1 MLLFSPGEFMQI
13 GVYGCGYLGTVVA
26 ACLADFGVP
35 VTAYGSD
42 SVNTTLLASGI
53 LPFHEKNLSDI
64 VRRGVRSGRLMYST
78 HLQSMVQRAEIIY
91 LAEDA
96 NRDMEAIS
104 MEIATYCDHGQIL
117 VLVTPVPVG
126 TAHRIE
132 ERLKASG
139 KNITVVSHPLFLSE
153 GCAVEDFNWPDRIV
167 LGTTSNA
174 AVTSLKALYRPLVMR
189 GVPVIVTS
197 HQTAELVREASTAF
211 LATKVSFI
219 NELSSLCERINADA
233 VDLSLALGLDK
244 RIAPRSLQ
252 PGSLG
257 GSFTESDM
265 DSLANLA
272 AGSGVSLKILSA
284 AREVN
289 QEFCGRIMRKINSA
303 MGTVEG
309 KQVGLL
315 GLAFKPNTNSV
326 VSSGS
331 IRLARSLMESGAHV
345 KAYDPI
351 AMPDAQQELSGNVRY
366 CDSAYS
372 VAEGADA
379 LVLGTGW
386 PEFRTL
392 DFDRIRRIIRHPVV
406 VDTKNLLDGPRMK
419 ALGFEYMGVG
429 RGA

>member
-1 MLLFSPGEFMQI
+1 MQI

-64 VRRGVRSGRLMYST
+64 VRRGVRASRLMYST

-96 NRDMEAIS
+96 NADIESIS
-104 MEIATYCDHGQIL
+104 MEIASYCDHGQIL
-117 VLVTPVPVG
+117 VLITPVPVG
-126 TAHRIE
+126 TARRIE
-132 ERLKASG
+132 ARINAAGG
-139 KNITVVSHPLFLSE
+139 KVTVVSHPVFLSE

-167 LGTTSNA
+167 LGTNSNA
-174 AVTSLKALYRPLVMR
+174 AVTALKALYRPLVMR
-189 GVPVIVTS
+189 GVPVIVTT
-197 HQTAELVREASTAF
+197 HETAELVREASTAF

-219 NELSSLCERINADA
+219 NELSSLCERISADA
-233 VDLSLALGLDK
+233 VDLALALGLDK
-244 RIAPRSLQ
+244 RIAPRCLQ

-257 GSFTESDM
+257 GTFTESDM

-272 AGSGVSLKILSA
+272 AGSGVSLKILTA

-289 QEFCGRIMRKINSA
+289 REFCGRIMRKIN
-303 MGTVEG
+303 GVLQTVQG

-326 VSSGS
+326 ASSGS
-331 IRLARSLMESGAHV
+331 IHLARALMEGGAHV

-351 AMPDAQQELSGNVRY
+351 AMPDAQQELTGNVRY
-366 CDSAYS
+366 CDSAYA

-392 DFDRIRRIIRHPVV
+392 DYDRIRRIIRRPLV
-406 VDTKNLLDGPRMK
+406 VDTKNMLDGARMK
-419 ALGFEYMGVG
+419 ALGFEYLGVG
-429 RGA
+429 RA

>member
-1 MLLFSPGEFMQI
+1 MQI

-104 MEIATYCDHGQIL
+104 VEIANYCDHGQIL

-126 TAHRIE
+126 TAQRIE

-139 KNITVVSHPLFLSE
+139 RNITVVSHPLFLSE

-189 GVPVIVTS
+189 GVPVIVTT

-272 AGSGVSLKILSA
+272 AGSGVSLKILTA

-289 QEFCGRIMRKINSA
+289 QEFCARIMRKISGA
-303 MGTVEG
+303 MGTVDG

-331 IRLARSLMESGAHV
+331 IRLARSLMENGAHV

-392 DFDRIRRIIRHPVV
+392 DFDRIRRIIRNPVV

-419 ALGFEYMGVG
+419 ALGFEYLGVG

>member
-1 MLLFSPGEFMQI
+1 MQI

-42 SVNTTLLASGI
+42 AVNTTLLASGI

-104 MEIATYCDHGQIL
+104 MEIANYCDRAQIL

-139 KNITVVSHPLFLSE
+139 RQITVVSHPLFLSE

-167 LGTTSNA
+167 LGTDSNA
-174 AVTSLKALYRPLVMR
+174 AVTSLKSLYRPLVMR
-189 GVPVIVTS
+189 GVPVIVTT
-197 HQTAELVREASTAF
+197 HHTAELVRAASTAF

-252 PGSLG
+252 PGSMG

-272 AGSGVSLKILSA
+272 ADSGVSLKILTA

-289 QEFCGRIMRKINSA
+289 QEFCGRIMKKISSA
-303 MGTVEG
+303 MGTLDG

-351 AMPDAQQELSGNVRY
+351 AMPDAQQELTGNVRY

-392 DFDRIRRIIRHPVV
+392 DFDRIKRIIRNPVV

-419 ALGFEYMGVG
+419 ALGFEYIGVG

>member
-1 MLLFSPGEFMQI
+1 MQI

-104 MEIATYCDHGQIL
+104 MEIANYCDHGQIL

-139 KNITVVSHPLFLSE
+139 RDITVVSHPVFLSE

-167 LGTTSNA
+167 LGTHSNA
-174 AVTSLKALYRPLVMR
+174 AVSALKALYRPLVMR
-189 GVPVIVTS
+189 GVPVIVTT

-244 RIAPRSLQ
+244 RIAPRCLQ

-257 GSFTESDM
+257 GNFTESDM

-272 AGSGVSLKILSA
+272 AGSGVSLKILTA

-289 QEFCGRIMRKINSA
+289 HEFCGRIMKKISGA
-303 MGTVEG
+303 LDTLDG

-331 IRLARSLMESGAHV
+331 IRLARRLIESGAHV

-351 AMPDAQQELSGNVRY
+351 AMPDAQQELTGNVRY

-392 DFDRIRRIIRHPVV
+392 DFDRIRRIIRNPVV

-419 ALGFEYMGVG
+419 ALGFEYLGVG
-429 RGA
+429 RA

>member
-1 MLLFSPGEFMQI
+1 MQI

-104 MEIATYCDHGQIL
+104 MEIANYCDHGQIL

-139 KNITVVSHPLFLSE
+139 RNITVVSHPLFLSE

-167 LGTTSNA
+167 LGTGSNA
-174 AVTSLKALYRPLVMR
+174 AVTALKALYRPLVMR
-189 GVPVIVTS
+189 GVPVIVTT

-219 NELSSLCERINADA
+219 NELSSLCERISADA
-233 VDLSLALGLDK
+233 VDLALALGLDK
-244 RIAPRSLQ
+244 RIAPRCLQ

-272 AGSGVSLKILSA
+272 AGSGVSLKILTA

-289 QEFCGRIMRKINSA
+289 QEFCGRIMQKISGA
-303 MGTVEG
+303 LQSIDG

-331 IRLARSLMESGAHV
+331 IRLARRLMESGAHV

-351 AMPDAQQELSGNVRY
+351 AMPDAQQELTGNVRY

-392 DFDRIRRIIRHPVV
+392 DFDRIRRIIRNPVV

-419 ALGFEYMGVG
+419 ALGFEYIGVG
-429 RGA
+429 RA

>member
-1 MLLFSPGEFMQI
+1 MQI

-104 MEIATYCDHGQIL
+104 MEIANYCDHGQIL

-139 KNITVVSHPLFLSE
+139 RNITVVSHPLFLSE

-167 LGTTSNA
+167 LGTNSNA

-189 GVPVIVTS
+189 GVPVIVTT
-197 HQTAELVREASTAF
+197 HQTAELAREASTAF

-219 NELSSLCERINADA
+219 NELSNLCERINADA

-244 RIAPRSLQ
+244 RIAPRCLQ

-257 GSFTESDM
+257 GIFTESDM

-272 AGSGVSLKILSA
+272 AGSGISLKILSA

-289 QEFCGRIMRKINSA
+289 QEFCGRIMKKISGA
-303 MGTVEG
+303 LETLDG

-331 IRLARSLMESGAHV
+331 IRLARRLMESGAHV

-392 DFDRIRRIIRHPVV
+392 DFDRIRRIIRNPVV

-419 ALGFEYMGVG
+419 ALGFEYLGVG
-429 RGA
+429 RA

>member
-1 MLLFSPGEFMQI
+1 MQI

-104 MEIATYCDHGQIL
+104 MEIANYCDHGQIL

-139 KNITVVSHPLFLSE
+139 RNITVVSHPLFLSE

-167 LGTTSNA
+167 LGTASNA
-174 AVTSLKALYRPLVMR
+174 AVTALKALYRPLVMR
-189 GVPVIVTS
+189 GVPVIVTT

-219 NELSSLCERINADA
+219 NELSSLCERISADA
-233 VDLSLALGLDK
+233 VDLALALGLDK
-244 RIAPRSLQ
+244 RIAPRCLQ

-272 AGSGVSLKILSA
+272 AGSGVSLKILTA

-289 QEFCGRIMRKINSA
+289 QEFCGRIMQKISGA
-303 MGTVEG
+303 LQSIDG

-331 IRLARSLMESGAHV
+331 IRLARRLMESGAHV

-351 AMPDAQQELSGNVRY
+351 AMPDAQQELTGNVRY

-392 DFDRIRRIIRHPVV
+392 DFDRIRRIIRNPVV

-419 ALGFEYMGVG
+419 ALGFEYIGVG
-429 RGA
+429 RA

>member
-1 MLLFSPGEFMQI
+1 MQI

-104 MEIATYCDHGQIL
+104 MEIANYCDHGQIL
-117 VLVTPVPVG
+117 VMVTPVPVG
-126 TAHRIE
+126 TAQRIE

-139 KNITVVSHPLFLSE
+139 RQITVVSHPLFLSE

-167 LGTTSNA
+167 LGTNSTA

-189 GVPVIVTS
+189 GVPVIVTT
-197 HQTAELVREASTAF
+197 HQTAELVRAASTAF

-219 NELSSLCERINADA
+219 NELSNLCERVNADA

-244 RIAPRSLQ
+244 RIAPRCLQ

-289 QEFCGRIMRKINSA
+289 QEFCGRIMKKISGA
-303 MGTVEG
+303 MGTIEG
-309 KQVGLL
+309 KQIGLL

-331 IRLARSLMESGAHV
+331 IRLARSLMEGGAHV

-351 AMPDAQQELSGNVRY
+351 AMPDAQQELTGNVRY

-392 DFDRIRRIIRHPVV
+392 DFDRIRRIIRNPVV

-419 ALGFEYMGVG
+419 ALGFEYLGVG

>member
-1 MLLFSPGEFMQI
+1 MQI

-104 MEIATYCDHGQIL
+104 MEIANYCDHGQIL

-174 AVTSLKALYRPLVMR
+174 AVTALKALYRPLVMR

-272 AGSGVSLKILSA
+272 AGSGISLKILSA

-303 MGTVEG
+303 MGSVEG

-331 IRLARSLMESGAHV
+331 IRLARSLMENGAHV

-351 AMPDAQQELSGNVRY
+351 AMPDAQQELTGNVRY

-372 VAEGADA
+372 VAEDADA

-392 DFDRIRRIIRHPVV
+392 DFDRIRRIIRNPVV

-419 ALGFEYMGVG
+419 ALGFEYLGVG

>member
-1 MLLFSPGEFMQI
+1 MQI

-104 MEIATYCDHGQIL
+104 MEIANYCDHGQIL

-132 ERLKASG
+132 ERLKSSG

-303 MGTVEG
+303 MGSVEG